1 MLFQYTTSGHANK
14 RWTCILVLQLVN
26 INNTRSHLLFLLKK
40 FIKCRIYI
48 QRFHMAAP
56 ESYREKVSLVQSDAK
71 YWNIYQ
77 FLIIFVLEYR
87 KLLAYERISLT
98 NSFLNQKFI
107 FFKCNTRYYTR
118 IITGVSPANVER
130 NRTISC

>member
-1 MLFQYTTSGHANK
+1 
-14 RWTCILVLQLVN
+14 
-26 INNTRSHLLFLLKK
+26 
-40 FIKCRIYI
+40 
-48 QRFHMAAP
+48 MAAP